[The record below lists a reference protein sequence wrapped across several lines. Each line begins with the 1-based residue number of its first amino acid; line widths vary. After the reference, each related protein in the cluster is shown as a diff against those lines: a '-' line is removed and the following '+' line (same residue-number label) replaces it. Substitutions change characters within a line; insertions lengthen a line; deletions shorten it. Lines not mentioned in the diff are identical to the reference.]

1 MRRSIFARMLFAV
14 AVMVAALLLAPTSS
28 FAHAGHDHGRAGT
41 EVIQPVVSTQSVEDS
56 SPEQTARSAPRAEQ
70 MVVTLLPGST
80 GDATVICRGGCC
92 SAASPSCCAVSLAA
106 ILGIPT
112 PTLGKPIFAILH
124 SEGVGITPG
133 TLTKPPKS
141 LV

>member
-1 MRRSIFARMLFAV
+1 MKRSIFARILFAV

-28 FAHAGHDHGRAGT
+28 FAHAGHDHGPAVT
-41 EVIQPVVSTQSVEDS
+41 DVKQPVVSIPPGEDS
-56 SPEQTARSAPRAEQ
+56 SSEQTAKSAPPAEQ
-70 MVVTLLPGST
+70 MVMPLLPGST
-80 GDATVICRGGCC
+80 GEAKVICVGGCC

-112 PTLGKPIFAILH
+112 PILGKPIFAIVQ

-133 TLTKPPKS
+133 TLPKPPKS